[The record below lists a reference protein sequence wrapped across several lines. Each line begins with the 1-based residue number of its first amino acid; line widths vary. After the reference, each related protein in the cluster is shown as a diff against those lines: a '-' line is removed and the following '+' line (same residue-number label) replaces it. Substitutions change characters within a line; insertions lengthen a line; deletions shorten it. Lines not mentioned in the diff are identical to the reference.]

1 MPDPS
6 NKPAPS
12 TAVQW
17 AAALF
22 LLHGLAVAANLVLVI
37 GAAGWPGA
45 WDVPRALL
53 RLVATCVVGGG
64 LLRQARWAWWL
75 GLFLGSWWLTSAA
88 LAILVFE
95 RKDVYWLPPS
105 GFQVLLFAS
114 LACLGG
120 AMALLLSP
128 SARAVFRRRAA

>member
-1 MPDPS
+1 MPDTS
-6 NKPAPS
+6 SKPTSS

-22 LLHGLAVAANLVLVI
+22 LLHGLAVAANLVLVV
-37 GAAGWPGA
+37 GPAGWTGA

-53 RLVATCVVGGG
+53 RLVATCLVGVG

-75 GLFLGSWWLTSAA
+75 GLLLGSWWLASAA
-88 LAILVFE
+88 LGVLVFE

-105 GFQVLLFAS
+105 GFQVLLVVS
-114 LACLGG
+114 LACLAG

-128 SARAVFRRRAA
+128 SARAAFWRRPA

>member
-1 MPDPS
+1 MPDTS
-6 NKPAPS
+6 SKPAPS

-22 LLHGLAVAANLVLVI
+22 LLHGLAVAANLVLVV

-88 LAILVFE
+88 LAVLVFE

-105 GFQVLLFAS
+105 GFQVLLVAS
-114 LACLGG
+114 LACLGV

-128 SARAVFRRRAA
+128 SARAAFRRRPA